1 MNPSN
6 NLVVKSNALVQA
18 SYKLTLNEQ
27 RLVLLGVSMLDS
39 RRPGIRPGFNQ
50 YEGIKITAQDY
61 AEAFHIP
68 IRHAYDELREATLN
82 LFERSVI
89 QVEGKGKKTIKDR
102 WVSRVA
108 YHDGEGWAELSFSHH
123 LLPHLTSLGR
133 DFTKYRLGQVAN
145 LRSTYA
151 VRLFEWC
158 VRFRDQGWM
167 VVTIDDIRKR
177 LGIEY
182 ARYADMRRKVIEP
195 AVSELKTKSNL
206 EIDWEPVRKGR
217 AVVAVRFVFKE
228 QEQGK
233 LDL

>member
-89 QVEGKGKKTIKDR
+89 QVEGKKTIKDR

-158 VRFRDQGWM
+158 IQFVDTGWLQVTLDELRQRLNVEYGKFYDLKRF
-167 VVTIDDIRKR
+167 
-177 LGIEY
+177 
-182 ARYADMRRKVIEP
+182 VIQP
-195 AVSELKTKSNL
+195 AVSELKAKSNL
-206 EIDWEPVRKGR
+206 EIDWEPVKKGR

>member
-1 MNPSN
+1 MSQET
-6 NLVVKSNALVQA
+6 NLVVKSNALIQA

-27 RLVLLGVSMLDS
+27 RLILLGVSMLDS

-50 YEGIKITAQDY
+50 YESIKITAQ
-61 AEAFHIP
+61 AFADHFPIP
-68 IRHAYDELREATLN
+68 ISEAYRELREATNN

-89 QVEGKGKKTIKDR
+89 QIDGKKTIKDR
-102 WVSRVA
+102 WVSRVK

-123 LLPHLTSLGR
+123 LMPHLTSLGR
-133 DFTKYRLGQVAN
+133 DFTKYRLGQIAT

-158 VRFRDQGWM
+158 IQYIKTGWLQ
-167 VVTIDDIRKR
+167 VTIDEIRQR
-177 LGIEY
+177 LGVDY
-182 ARYADMRRKVIEP
+182 GKFYDLKRFVIQP
-195 AVSELKTKSNL
+195 AIVELKAKSNL
-206 EIDWEPVRKGR
+206 EIDWEPVKKGR

>member
-1 MNPSN
+1 MTVAN
-6 NLVVKSNALVQA
+6 NLVVKSNPLVTA
-18 SYKLTLNEQ
+18 SYRMTLNEQ

-50 YEGIKITAQDY
+50 YEGIKITAQDF
-61 AEAFHIP
+61 ADAFHIQ
-68 IRHAYDELREATLN
+68 INDAYKELREATLQ
-82 LFERSVI
+82 LFERSLV
-89 QVEGKGKKTIKDR
+89 QVEGKKTIKDR

-158 VRFRDQGWM
+158 VRFREQGWM

-177 LGIEY
+177 LGVSHSLY
-182 ARYADMRRKVIEP
+182 SDMRRKVIEP
-195 AVSELKTKSNL
+195 AVSELKAKSNL
-206 EIDWEPVRKGR
+206 EIDWEPVKKGR

>member
-1 MNPSN
+1 MSPQN
-6 NLVVKSNALVQA
+6 NLVVKSNPLVTA
-18 SYKLTLNEQ
+18 SYRLTLNEQ

-61 AEAFHIP
+61 AEAFHLDM
-68 IRHAYDELREATLN
+68 RKAYEELREATLQ
-82 LFERSVI
+82 LFERSLV
-89 QVEGKGKKTIKDR
+89 QVEGKKTIKDR

-123 LLPHLTSLGR
+123 LLPHLTSLDH

-167 VVTIDDIRKR
+167 VVTLDDIRKR
-177 LGIEY
+177 LGIDY
-182 ARYADMRRKVIEP
+182 VRYADLRRKVIDP
-195 AVSELKTKSNL
+195 AVSELKAKSNL